1 MSTSVLHSIKTKV
14 TLLKWSILEKKEKC
28 TCSLS
33 NVNIDLDP
41 YLQGTNRLWKYLHKK
56 KKAACLDWVLKA
68 LRWGLAAILIV
79 IGTLRMDVPHK
90 MALVGVEKFEQKY
103 TTDFKTG

>member
-56 KKAACLDWVLKA
+56 RKQHA
-68 LRWGLAAILIV
+68 LSIEGSALG
-79 IGTLRMDVPHK
+79 IGRYFDSYWDCSLRMDVPHK